1 MSDDLERRLRD
12 SLRAYADLVEP
23 PDDDSLPARP
33 AASRPALRRWR
44 GAILAAA
51 AAAAMVTGS
60 LVVLDVRDPGS
71 DTTAGPAGGSSVSA
85 QDDTRAEA
93 PESATPTGQALSAD
107 AATPVGGAL
116 PPSPEPGVA
125 YAVDLSTHCGVRGLE
140 IGGVWFAAD
149 RPLMENYGPPPGW
162 GNPVQPGT
170 VRLLTPEEAVFTDD
184 LGHEVRMHAD
194 EAARP
199 PLCD

>member
-1 MSDDLERRLRD
+1 VSDDLERRLRD
-12 SLRAYADLVEP
+12 TLRAYAELVEP
-23 PDDDSLPARP
+23 PDGDSLPARP

-51 AAAAMVTGS
+51 AAAAVVTGS

-71 DTTAGPAGGSSVSA
+71 DTAAGPAGGSSVSA
-85 QDDTRAEA
+85 QDDTRADA
-93 PESATPTGQALSAD
+93 PESESGTASDQALSA
-107 AATPVGGAL
+107 TVPL

-125 YAVDLSTHCGVRGLE
+125 YAVDLYTHCGVRGME

-149 RPLMENYGPPPGW
+149 PALVEEYGPPPGW
-162 GNPVQPGT
+162 GNPDQPGT
-170 VRLLTPEEAVFTDD
+170 VTLLSGTEAVFADD
-184 LGHEVRMHAD
+184 VGHEVRLHAD

-199 PLCD
+199 PLCE